1 MQQVYIKSFYRGY
14 NRGMDSI
21 RELEGH
27 PQEKE
32 IRRRLQILEFFKKH
46 GAATTQEA
54 FGVGRST
61 VYEWQKR
68 LREGGGKLVSLA
80 PRSREPYHKRKREVD
95 KGMEEF
101 IKAYRRAH
109 PRVGKVT
116 VHPALETYCQKQGI
130 QCPSESTVGRILQD
144 LRKRGELQEYLPE
157 LRMSARSGKLFLQK
171 KKPRIPKIR
180 RKGYQPQVPGDLV
193 QMDSIM
199 VFVEGIKRYLLTAI
213 DLKTGFAFAYAY
225 ASLSSQAATDFLER
239 FLQVTPFPIR
249 RLQTDNGSEFEK
261 HFRDAVRKK
270 HLIHFHTYPRHPQSN
285 AHIER
290 FNRTLQEQ
298 YLQWHLE
305 ALEDLPSFNHDLM
318 NYLLW
323 YNTEKP
329 HQAKNKLPPLKFF
342 LQSFILDTLQS
353 NMLWTLHS
361 SMKCTR
367 RLYK

>member
-1 MQQVYIKSFYRGY
+1 MQQVYHQSFYRSY

-32 IRRRLQILEFFKKH
+32 IRRRLQILDFFKKY
-46 GAATTQEA
+46 GAEATKEA

-61 VYEWQKR
+61 VYGWKKR
-68 LREGGGKLVSLA
+68 VREGEGRACALA

-95 KGMEEF
+95 VRIEDF
-101 IKAYRRAH
+101 IKAYRREH
-109 PRVGKVT
+109 PRVGKIT
-116 VHPALETYCQKQGI
+116 VHSVLVGYCQKQGMR
-130 QCPSESTVGRILQD
+130 CPSESTVGRILQD
-144 LRKRGELQEYLPE
+144 LRKRGELRDSLPE

-171 KKPRIPKIR
+171 KKPRIPKVR
-180 RKGYQPQVPGDLV
+180 RKGYQPQGPGDLV
-193 QMDSIM
+193 QMDSIL
-199 VFVEGIKRYLLTAI
+199 VFVEGIKRYLITAI

-225 ASLSSQAATDFLER
+225 PVLSSQAATDFLER
-239 FLQVTPFPIR
+239 FVQVTPFRIR

-285 AHIER
+285 APIER

-305 ALEDLPSFNHDLM
+305 ALQDLPSFNRDLM

-342 LQSFILDTLQS
+342 LQSFILNQQQS
-353 NMLWTLHS
+353 NMLWTS
-361 SMKCTR
+361 TW
-367 RLYK
+367 Y